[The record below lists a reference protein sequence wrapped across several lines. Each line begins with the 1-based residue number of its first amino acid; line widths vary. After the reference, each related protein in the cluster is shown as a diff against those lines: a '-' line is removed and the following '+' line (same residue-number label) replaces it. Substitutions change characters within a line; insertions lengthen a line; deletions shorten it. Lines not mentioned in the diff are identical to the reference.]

1 MIVIEKREYHRDDT
15 SKQEIEA
22 IKERI
27 SYYNDDIIIYKQ
39 MPLPTAYAQE
49 LFFEKLKEILKPEC
63 QFFLLIDLR
72 EVHLKKPDSELR
84 EILKNIFNYYKNQII
99 HCCVVVSSKVNVLI
113 KFAARI
119 IMRGSVDSYSIHSGF
134 EDALSKISELRK

>member
-1 MIVIEKREYHRDDT
+1 
-15 SKQEIEA
+15 
-22 IKERI
+22 
-27 SYYNDDIIIYKQ
+27 
-39 MPLPTAYAQE
+39 
-49 LFFEKLKEILKPEC
+49 
-63 QFFLLIDLR
+63 
-72 EVHLKKPDSELR
+72 LKKPDSELR